1 MKRVRFWLGKLNL
14 RRSFR
19 SRLGAAIAT
28 TILIFSMLLA
38 AVVGEISQAQAQSDR
53 GERMAQLAYQL
64 AGALDRDMYIYYHE
78 LQTVALLDDMRSPT
92 QPAESKRVLLERLQE
107 SFSDFAWI
115 GLTNPKGVV
124 LASTHRLLEG
134 ANVAERPWFVEGQT
148 QANVQNVHPANLL
161 ANLLPNPSREPIRL
175 VDIAT
180 PVRTLEGELMGVL
193 GAHLYWQWA
202 TTLRDN
208 LLIPLQDYGQVDIQ
222 ILANTGQVLLSP
234 NQDQSYEQFSPNL
247 FQPLVSFQAALQGQ
261 TGFVVEPWFDDNT
274 YVTGYAATQGY
285 RTYEGLGWIV
295 LVRQSTDEAFAAAS
309 ALKGSIF
316 LWGVV
321 LGIISGALTW
331 WIAGQMIKPVL
342 VIAATAERIRT
353 GDTHISMPIFP
364 GRDEIAQLS
373 RSVAQLF
380 ANLEQQ
386 TTLLQQ
392 FNADLEAQVA
402 ARTDTLKQLNQQLQS
417 EIDVRR
423 QAELALQS
431 ANQELQRLTLVD
443 GLTTIANRRHFDQY
457 LEQEW
462 RRAVREHQ
470 PFSLILLDID
480 YFKLYNDHYG
490 HQAGDV
496 CLRLVA
502 QTIVQ
507 TIHRGTHLAA
517 RYGGEEFAV
526 VLPSTDAYGAVY
538 LAETL
543 RQAVKALH
551 LPHAKSI
558 VSPWITLSLGIA
570 TCQPSVTLDPI
581 NLITA
586 ADARLYQAKQQG
598 RDRIQA
604 EP

>member
-1 MKRVRFWLGKLNL
+1 M
-14 RRSFR
+14 
-19 SRLGAAIAT
+19 
-28 TILIFSMLLA
+28 
-38 AVVGEISQAQAQSDR
+38 
-53 GERMAQLAYQL
+53 
-64 AGALDRDMYIYYHE
+64 
-78 LQTVALLDDMRSPT
+78 
-92 QPAESKRVLLERLQE
+92 
-107 SFSDFAWI
+107 
-115 GLTNPKGVV
+115 
-124 LASTHRLLEG
+124 
-134 ANVAERPWFVEGQT
+134 
-148 QANVQNVHPANLL
+148 
-161 ANLLPNPSREPIRL
+161 
-175 VDIAT
+175 
-180 PVRTLEGELMGVL
+180 
-193 GAHLYWQWA
+193 
-202 TTLRDN
+202 
-208 LLIPLQDYGQVDIQ
+208 
-222 ILANTGQVLLSP
+222 
-234 NQDQSYEQFSPNL
+234 
-247 FQPLVSFQAALQGQ
+247 
-261 TGFVVEPWFDDNT
+261 
-274 YVTGYAATQGY
+274 
-285 RTYEGLGWIV
+285 
-295 LVRQSTDEAFAAAS
+295 
-309 ALKGSIF
+309 
-316 LWGVV
+316 
-321 LGIISGALTW
+321 SGALTW
-331 WIAGQMIKPVL
+331 WIAGQMVKPVL

-353 GDTHISMPIFP
+353 GDTYISMPIFP

-386 TTLLQQ
+386 TSLLQQ

-402 ARTDTLKQLNQQLQS
+402 ARTATLKQLNQQLQT

-443 GLTTIANRRHFDQY
+443 SLTAIANRRHFDQY

-490 HQAGDV
+490 HQAGDA

-507 TIHRGTHLAA
+507 TIHRATDLAA

-526 VLPSTDAYGAVY
+526 VLPNTDAHGAVY

-551 LPHAKSI
+551 MSHARST

-570 TCQPSVTLDPI
+570 TCQPSVTLNSI

-586 ADARLYQAKQQG
+586 ADTRLYQAKQQG

-604 EP
+604 DH